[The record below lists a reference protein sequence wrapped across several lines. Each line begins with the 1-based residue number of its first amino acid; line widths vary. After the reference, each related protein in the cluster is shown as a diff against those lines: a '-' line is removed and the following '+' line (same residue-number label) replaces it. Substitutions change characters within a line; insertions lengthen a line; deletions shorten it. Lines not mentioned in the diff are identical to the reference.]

1 MTLVVLGVL
10 FLAII
15 HIFGN
20 NFYQQWKENEIYAKD
35 YEKIEKFQNDWRN
48 SDKRTSLEQEFQQF
62 YENQPNR
69 FISVFMYDST
79 GELIQQ
85 SGVYKEDSLIK
96 QIVLQKKNRAIV
108 LDELRIDRW
117 EIGSYIVLLVNQNY
131 HNFLEEEL
139 VDHKEL
145 LEVTFFSVLILTVLF
160 VTLTNVFLAR
170 FIYRPISHA
179 LDTLTNGVTEIASGN
194 LDWRIDY
201 SNQDEFKSV
210 VTNFNEMASRLQDMA
225 ATQEKNDE
233 NQKELIAGISHD
245 LRTPLTA
252 IKAYVEGIEQG
263 VANTPTMQKKYLNI
277 ISKKTDDLNHLVNQL
292 FLFSKVNI
300 GDYPANLTRVNIG
313 NFISQFVN
321 SVKDEY
327 RQRGLQLY
335 IEISSYEDYV
345 AVDQNELRT
354 VFINFLENTLK
365 YGNKENNRL
374 FISQFRQENQV
385 IIKFEDNGPGA
396 AEEQLT
402 NIFDVFYRGDKA
414 RTQPNRGSGLGLA
427 IAKKMIEIQFGK
439 IYAGKSKY
447 GGLQIT
453 ICLPMMEKVN
463 E

>member
-1 MTLVVLGVL
+1 M
-10 FLAII
+10 AII

-69 FISVFMYDST
+69 FISVFMYDSK

-385 IIKFEDNGPGA
+385 IIKFEDNGPGV